1 MFADGVMESSS
12 TLGTADYVLTGSR
25 FNGLQFNA
33 KFVNNQAVAVVS
45 QTLNRSKYE
54 IIVGTF
60 LTGPSRITRTTVL
73 SSSQG
78 GSKVNWQAGDVYY
91 ISSFASADALA
102 GMLSGNLA
110 TSRPWWVRN
119 GGRWLD
125 YTAGIGVSWI
135 DKFVKDTGADLRVG
149 LFDVVK
155 GLYFADNRVPSTSVG
170 AADKSFTAAD
180 IGGAFTF
187 NTSAAAR
194 TATLPTAAMAVG
206 DGYSLQL
213 NTTDSQYGLT
223 LTPDATHSIDYL
235 GAGVSKVVPG
245 GKNVRIRWDAS
256 VSQWFTDF
264 LGPDETTVASAATV
278 NLALVRSMNVVISGT
293 TGITSFGNVTRGAIR
308 FVRFSGA
315 LSLTHS
321 AGLDLCNGGQNI
333 ATAAGDT
340 AIFFANSNNNW
351 KCINYQRYSGQAL
364 MPSKGHYAL
373 NTASAGAIASAAS
386 SPMQITEGIQ
396 LFSTTFTGDAGATVI
411 VEVDLRDCV
420 GQNVAQY
427 LSLFYNGGVNSVA
440 TSTIQFT
447 NTATHKQM
455 NRVVY
460 GYVSDGSAKA
470 IQARVAGNG
479 SIGASTMVI
488 RQIFV

>member
-12 TLGTADYVLTGSR
+12 TLGTVDYVLTGSR

-33 KFVNNQAVAVVS
+33 KFVNNQVVAVVA

-110 TSRPWWVRN
+110 TSRPWWVPQ
-119 GGRWLD
+119 GGRWWD
-125 YTAGIGVSWI
+125 YTAGIAVNWI
-135 DKFVKDTGADLRVG
+135 DKLAKTSGADVRVG
-149 LFDVVK
+149 LFDAVK
-155 GLYFADNRVPSTSVG
+155 GYYFADNRVPSTSVG
-170 AADKSFTAAD
+170 AANKAFTAAD

-206 DGYSLQL
+206 DGYTLQL
-213 NTTDSQYGLT
+213 NTTVSQYGLT
-223 LTPDATHSIDYL
+223 ITPDATHSIDYL

-245 GKNVRIRWDAS
+245 GTNLRIRWDAS

-278 NLALVRSMNVVISGT
+278 NLALVRSTNVVISGT
-293 TGITSFGNVTRGAIR
+293 TGINSFGNVTRGAIR

-315 LSLTHS
+315 LLLTHS
-321 AGLDLCNGGQNI
+321 AGLDLCNGGQNVT
-333 ATAAGDT
+333 TAAGDT
-340 AIFFANSNNNW
+340 AIFFANTNNNW
-351 KCINYQRYSGQAL
+351 KCISYQRYSGRAL
-364 MPSKGHYAL
+364 TPSKGYYAR
-373 NTASAGAIASAAS
+373 NTAAAGTLATSYS
-386 SPMQITEGIQ
+386 TPMTITEGIQ
-396 LFSTTFTGDAGATVI
+396 LFSTTFTGEAGATVLI
-411 VEVDLRDCV
+411 EVDVADCAGSAV
-420 GQNVAQY
+420 SNV
-427 LSLFYNGGVNSVA
+427 LSIFYAGGTNAVA
-440 TSTIQFT
+440 SSKMQFT
-447 NTATHKQM
+447 NVAYHM
-455 NRVVY
+455 GCNRVTY
-460 GYVSDGSAKA
+460 GYVADGTAKA
-470 IQARVAGNG
+470 IEARIAGNCT
-479 SIGASTMVI
+479 IGNSTIMI
-488 RQIFV
+488 RQVS